1 MQDQVNIQ
9 VEAIKALTREIPLN
23 DFGLPTG
30 VYRTDLLPF
39 HDYVPKGANGSNG
52 AGANGNGAVVDG
64 TFVDTTDLVVLDV
77 EDDADLSVASVLPLE
92 GEIYRIA
99 GFPAKSLRGAFVPL
113 QFDEGF
119 PAFIDGSPFWSR
131 LEFEPLEA
139 FEAFQKY
146 TQMQQGTTASE
157 TEEDYDGT
165 EASGLRS
172 ISALVSLLHPSG
184 EVIALL
190 DMYQTYY
197 HLYYWGLRAH
207 AYDLFRVAQ
216 HHKQQELRAVETQ
229 DEHYIMARRLRHK
242 LMKYFE
248 NEEDFW
254 DLMTPKV
261 GIDML
266 KTLVGLERI
275 SAGVPAAGPST
286 TEHEV
291 GKPFEVI
298 LKSVANV
305 GRLTASATI
314 NEEGEVLDKALRDP
328 AATEVLQELIIR
340 QGI

>member
-39 HDYVPKGANGSNG
+39 HDYVPKGANGANG
-52 AGANGNGAVVDG
+52 AHINGNGNGAN
-64 TFVDTTDLVVLDV
+64 TDLAVIDV
-77 EDDADLSVASVLPLE
+77 EDSAECGDASVLPLE
-92 GEIYRIA
+92 TEPQTYRIA
-99 GFPAKSLRGAFVPL
+99 GFPAKSLKGAFVPL

-119 PAFIDGSPFWSR
+119 PAFNDGNPFWAR

-146 TQMQQGTTASE
+146 TQMQQGTAASE
-157 TEEDYDGT
+157 TDEDYDGS

-172 ISALVSLLHPSG
+172 ISSLVSVLHPNG
-184 EVIALL
+184 EVLVLL

-216 HHKQQELRAVETQ
+216 HHKSQELRAVESQ

-242 LMKYFE
+242 LMKYFD

-266 KTLVGLERI
+266 KTLIGLERI
-275 SAGVPAAGPST
+275 SAGLPAAGPST
-286 TEHEV
+286 AERET

-314 NEEGEVLDKALRDP
+314 NEEGEVLDKALKDP